1 VARRDLH
8 AERLNGLLLSLD
20 PKASFFDHDKVEGV
34 AALDGGKQ
42 IVISNDSDFGIAGVT
57 NTAAPWQLEAKV
69 DPATGQQDDGEYLSI
84 DMTKVAASGTTT
96 TSTAT
101 VTIHVTG

>member
-1 VARRDLH
+1 M
-8 AERLNGLLLSLD
+8 
-20 PKASFFDHDKVEGV
+20 

-42 IVISNDSDFGIAGVT
+42 LVISNDSDFGIAGVT
-57 NTAAPWQLEAKV
+57 NSAPPWQLQAKI

-84 DMTKVAASGTTT
+84 DMTRLPAT

-101 VTIHVTG
+101 VTVHVASG